1 MEKVVCVTGAS
12 GYIASWLIKLLLQRR
27 YTVKA
32 TVRNLRESSKVG
44 HLTSLE
50 GANERL
56 HLYEADLL
64 DEGSFDSAVDACQT
78 VFHTASPVALSVS
91 DPQTELIDP
100 ALKGTV
106 NVLNSCIK
114 SSTIKRVV
122 ITSSIASV
130 MFNYDSL
137 NLGEDV
143 IVDETWFSDPIFCR
157 EKKEWYALSKT
168 LAETATWKMARENGL
183 DLVTLHPGFT
193 IGPPLQPSLNLSC
206 VGLLNLIKEGKQLLP
221 NGVYR
226 YVDVRDVALAHIIA
240 MENPSA
246 NGRYC
251 LVGRVAYS
259 FEAFDILKLI
269 FPSLNLPTTEN
280 RPTKPPYQVSRKR
293 AESLGISF
301 RPLEESLKDS
311 VECFRVRNLI
321 TL

>member
-32 TVRNLRESSKVG
+32 TVRNLRDSSKVA

-50 GANERL
+50 GANEKLR
-56 HLYEADLL
+56 LYEADLL
-64 DEGSFDSAVDACQT
+64 EEGSFDSAVDGCQT

-91 DPQTELIDP
+91 DPQTQLIDH

-106 NVLNSCIK
+106 NSCIK
-114 SSTIKRVV
+114 SSTINRVV

-130 MFNYDSL
+130 MFNHDSL
-137 NLGEDV
+137 NLSDDV
-143 IVDETWFSDPIFCR
+143 IVDETMFSDPIFCR

-206 VGLLNLIKEGKQLLP
+206 VALLNLIKQGKQLLP

-259 FEAFDILKLI
+259 FEAFDILKLN

-311 VECFRVRNLI
+311 VECFRDRNLI